1 MGEDAGNVWDV
12 VPEWGGGVG
21 ARRLVSAEG
30 GRLNASVWQFAPG
43 ASQFVY
49 HFHHGS
55 EEMLIVLRGAP
66 TVRMHDGDHV
76 LREGDVVPF
85 PRGSGGGHQVRND
98 GEEIARVL
106 IVAASTNP
114 DVAEY
119 DSGKV
124 SVIVDGDH
132 RFFRAGDAVEHGGPE

>member
-1 MGEDAGNVWDV
+1 MSDFAGNVWDD

-21 ARRLVSAEG
+21 ALRLVRPERG
-30 GRLNASVWQFAPG
+30 GLNGSVWEFAPG

-55 EEMLIVLRGAP
+55 EEMLVVLRGTP
-66 TVRMHDGDHV
+66 TVRMQDGDRV

-85 PRGSGGGHQVRND
+85 PRGPTGGHQVRND
-98 GEEIARVL
+98 GAETARVL
-106 IVAASTNP
+106 IVAANANP

-119 DSGKV
+119 DSGKLAL
-124 SVIVDGDH
+124 IVDGDH
-132 RFFRAGDAVEHGGPE
+132 RFFRARDAVEHGGPD